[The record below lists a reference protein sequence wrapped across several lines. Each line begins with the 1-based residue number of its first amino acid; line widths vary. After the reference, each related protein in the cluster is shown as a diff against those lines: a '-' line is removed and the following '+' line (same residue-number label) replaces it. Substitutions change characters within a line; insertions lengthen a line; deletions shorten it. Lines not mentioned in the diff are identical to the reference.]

1 MAGGYNPIKDLYKTR
16 VFKISEWRN
25 KNHFNWM
32 LGRRRGYSQ
41 KHYSKAAHGRIEAGA
56 TGSRSTLM
64 KSWINTEGLIEE
76 DLSIEQLVH
85 KGYDRGILKMVE
97 SLIFNSE
104 YKRYQAAP
112 GVHLTDKSF
121 WLGRRYP
128 IVQKWR

>member
-1 MAGGYNPIKDLYKTR
+1 MIHQGGGECFSDIVDDILKGGSTPGEFSRAEILMVASKPPTAELRPGQLDQDSLPPYEILD
-16 VFKISEWRN
+16 KI
-25 KNHFNWM
+25 
-32 LGRRRGYSQ
+32 L
-41 KHYSKAAHGRIEAGA
+41 
-56 TGSRSTLM
+56 
-64 KSWINTEGLIEE
+64 EGLIEE

-128 IVQKWR
+128 IVQKWRDKS